1 MPDHNIIN
9 LNAWKTAHKEGYI
22 YFLQNE
28 DTGNI
33 KIGHALNVD
42 RRLRDLQTG
51 NEADLILIKKVP
63 GSYSYETIVKR
74 KFQAYRIKREWFKP
88 GLELQKFILWVD
100 PNRSIQD
107 QLSTDTSSREIPCI
121 TQTQLNPVKST
132 IQLKIISVR

>member
-107 QLSTDTSSREIPCI
+107 QLESWIPTDNRSATREFSTSI
-121 TQTQLNPVKST
+121 TKIST
-132 IQLKIISVR
+132 IFNHC